1 MQKTEVA
8 KCLVN
13 AQGITD
19 TWRCGGRGQMLCGGR
34 VNDVMWDMYRE
45 PLVESDLRSR
55 PVRWELELPGQR

>member
-13 AQGITD
+13 AQGITAA
-19 TWRCGGRGQMLCGGR
+19 WRCDGRGQMLCGGR

-55 PVRWELELPGQR
+55 PVLWELELPGQR